1 MGGAHGNGQVRRCV
15 LYGQYHCTVPSV
27 VEGNKQGGICSFC
40 KSKDSVPSRGM
51 RRSLIMSGWPA
62 RLARLVSGAETELFA
77 RYFEHHGQICNQSTE
92 RMHSYARCPFAS
104 SPLRRCLTMVQSTRQ
119 PRYISASYPSQY
131 RPGAIR
137 GVHPPVQTNNVDV
150 PKVVL
155 YLPVYVDCVIES

>member
-1 MGGAHGNGQVRRCV
+1 MGGAHGNGQVRAAC
-15 LYGQYHCTVPSV
+15 CMASITVPSV
-27 VEGNKQGGICSFC
+27 VEGNNNKVGFALSASPKIACLT
-40 KSKDSVPSRGM
+40 RGM
-51 RRSLIMSGWPA
+51 RSLIMSGWPA

-77 RYFEHHGQICNQSTE
+77 RYFEHHGQICKQSTE

-137 GVHPPVQTNNVDV
+137 GVHPPNQTNNVDV
-150 PKVVL
+150 PIAVL
-155 YLPVYVDCVIES
+155 YLPVYDNDCVIES